1 MSRSAELLFLF
12 KREFE
17 LLRKELKQFSPE
29 EKLWQVTGS
38 ITNSAG
44 NLTLHL
50 CGNLRHYIGAILGGS
65 SYVRNREAEFS
76 ITNFPL
82 SILLQLID
90 ETERELEYAFQKLSN
105 AGLEK
110 VFPLEVLNRKWIT
123 ETFIIH
129 LYGHFNYHLG
139 QINYLRRVL

>member
-1 MSRSAELLFLF
+1 MSRSAELFFLF
-12 KREFE
+12 KRDFE
-17 LLRKELKQFSPE
+17 SLRKELKQFTPE

-65 SYVRNREAEFS
+65 HYVRNREAEFS
-76 ITNFPL
+76 NTNLPL
-82 SILLQLID
+82 SSLLQLID
-90 ETERELEYAFQKLSN
+90 ESEKELDHAFQKLSN
-105 AGLEK
+105 ADLEK
-110 VFPLEVLNRKWIT
+110 EFPVEVLSRKWIT

>member
-12 KREFE
+12 KRDFE

-29 EKLWQVTGS
+29 EKLWKVTGS

-76 ITNFPL
+76 NTNLPL
-82 SILLQLID
+82 SFLLQLID

-110 VFPLEVLNRKWIT
+110 EFPVEVLNRKWIT

>member
-1 MSRSAELLFLF
+1 MSRSAELFFLF
-12 KREFE
+12 KRDFE
-17 LLRKELKQFSPE
+17 SLRKELKQFTPE
-29 EKLWQVTGS
+29 EKLWGVTGS

-65 SYVRNREAEFS
+65 TYVRNREAEFS
-76 ITNFPL
+76 STDFSLNQ
-82 SILLQLID
+82 LLTLID
-90 ETERELEYAFQKLSN
+90 ETEKDLEQAFQKLSN
-105 AGLEK
+105 ADLEK
-110 VFPLEVLNRKWIT
+110 EFPVEVLNRKWIT
-123 ETFIIH
+123 ETFILH

>member
-12 KREFE
+12 KRDFE